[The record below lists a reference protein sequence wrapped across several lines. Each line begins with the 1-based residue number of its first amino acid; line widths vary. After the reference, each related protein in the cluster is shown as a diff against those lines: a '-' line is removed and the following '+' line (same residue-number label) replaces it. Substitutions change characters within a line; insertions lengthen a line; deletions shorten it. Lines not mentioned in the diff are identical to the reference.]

1 MFFLVSVLF
10 LKARG
15 GTLAMN
21 SLASHECLFFFAC
34 DITLPVCLIFAR
46 GFLFPIIHLCP
57 CWGYVRLHLL

>member
-21 SLASHECLFFFAC
+21 SLASHECLFF
-34 DITLPVCLIFAR
+34 LPVISHYQFA
-46 GFLFPIIHLCP
+46 
-57 CWGYVRLHLL
+57 